1 MSEKA
6 YVKGQSDL
14 AVSLME
20 EPGKYLPKCDLR
32 DKTFLQEELNATRN
46 ELRNL
51 INKLGLEDFDDEFH
65 LADAVC
71 HIGKQLDVTQ

>member
-1 MSEKA
+1 MSEKD
-6 YVKGQSDL
+6 YVKGQRNL

-20 EPGKYLPKCDLR
+20 ELGKYLPKCDLR
-32 DKTFLQEELNATRN
+32 DKTFLQEELNSTRN

-65 LADAVC
+65 LADAVR
-71 HIGKQLDVTQ
+71 HIEKQLDVIQ